1 MIQTVPSLL
10 HLCRQLSCNEI
21 VNKNTNYYKHQ
32 QLQSF
37 RNWPKTPSVPQIEA
51 GGFSLV
57 LQHIKVQNIFYTSR
71 RNHPEIMEE
80 INEDRRTTILKK
92 LYKLCSERKIDI
104 FQPLVNKI
112 ILFLT
117 NIFQSKVGRRVTV
130 WGPALLVARRDP
142 EPKKNWKEDFFDF
155 KQKKNTRRN
164 CIYASQLAITNFNDI
179 SENHMN
185 RPCVFY
191 FYVAFLKNQNI
202 SSTFLQKANTSSF
215 YLACQRHAF
224 FMDGSL
230 I

>member
-10 HLCRQLSCNEI
+10 HLCSQLSGNES

-32 QLQSF
+32 QLHSF
-37 RNWPKTPSVPQIEA
+37 RNWPKTPSVPQIEV

-57 LQHIKVQNIFYTSR
+57 SQHIKIQNIFYTSR
-71 RNHPEIMEE
+71 RNHLEIMEE

-117 NIFQSKVGRRVTV
+117 NIFQSKVGRRFTA

-164 CIYASQLAITNFNDI
+164 WIYASQLAITNFNDI

-202 SSTFLQKANTSSF
+202 SSTFL
-215 YLACQRHAF
+215 
-224 FMDGSL
+224 
-230 I
+230 